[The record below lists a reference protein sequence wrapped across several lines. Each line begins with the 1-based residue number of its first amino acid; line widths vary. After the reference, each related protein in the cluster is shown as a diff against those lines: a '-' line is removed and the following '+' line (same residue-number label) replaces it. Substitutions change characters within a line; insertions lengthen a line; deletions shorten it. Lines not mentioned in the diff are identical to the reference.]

1 MLFDKTISD
10 YVERTEEKYRTQID
24 VSIAGTKVY
33 GIYNVLN
40 QQGLMV
46 FIRVL
51 NQKELKG

>member
-33 GIYNVLN
+33 GTS
-40 QQGLMV
+40 
-46 FIRVL
+46 RD
-51 NQKELKG
+51 

>member
-33 GIYNVLN
+33 GIYNGIKPAGIN
-40 QQGLMV
+40 G
-46 FIRVL
+46 IY
-51 NQKELKG
+51 KGVEPEGV